1 MEGGETSHMRR
12 NGSEE
17 EERPSA
23 TPGILT
29 GESTAAPRRRG
40 SASSMYVRTTGPKL
54 RSDFS
59 QAFVCI
65 FIF

>member
-1 MEGGETSHMRR
+1 MEAEETSHMRR

-29 GESTAAPRRRG
+29 GESTAAPRRRV
-40 SASSMYVRTTGPKL
+40 SASFLYVRTTGPEL